1 MCIEFIIVRS
11 TSPNEKWGL
20 MAFILSGVQN
30 QIVYDMSQGLMEKL
44 AIEAMDVA
52 MVSPFEYFSIP
63 SREILFYCCF
73 KDVRNVNLELGEALN
88 LLINS
93 VPVFFNFSEL
103 DVSLKHH

>member
-1 MCIEFIIVRS
+1 MCIEFIIVCS
-11 TSPNEKWGL
+11 TSFNEKWGH

-63 SREILFYCCF
+63 SREILFYCYF
-73 KDVRNVNLELGEALN
+73 KDVRNVNLELGEALT
-88 LLINS
+88 LLIT
-93 VPVFFNFSEL
+93 SEL
-103 DVSLKHH
+103 STCLFQLQ

>member
-11 TSPNEKWGL
+11 TSFNEKWGH

-52 MVSPFEYFSIP
+52 MVSPF
-63 SREILFYCCF
+63 
-73 KDVRNVNLELGEALN
+73 
-88 LLINS
+88 
-93 VPVFFNFSEL
+93 
-103 DVSLKHH
+103 